1 MKLKRFLANIKIYQQ
16 KSRLEPELFDFPDS
30 LQSPKRILVCLPEG
44 LRELTLVK
52 QFLPTLAVLFKS
64 SDFSLLSMPGV
75 RIADIYPRKGFN
87 IISPSSDQVTW
98 SGVAKTSFLETL
110 SQYNFD
116 MVIDLN
122 FENSAFISSILLNFP
137 KAVRIGKGNHRGNPF
152 YNLEIKTRYLRD
164 ERNIY
169 RSLLDTLALLKTGRS
184 SETRAPAGI

>member
-1 MKLKRFLANIKIYQQ
+1 
-16 KSRLEPELFDFPDS
+16 
-30 LQSPKRILVCLPEG
+30 
-44 LRELTLVK
+44 
-52 QFLPTLAVLFKS
+52 
-64 SDFSLLSMPGV
+64 MPGV

>member
-1 MKLKRFLANIKIYQQ
+1 MKLKSFLANIKLYHQ
-16 KSRLEPELFDFPDS
+16 KERLEPEVFDFPDS
-30 LQSPKRILVCLPEG
+30 IQSPKQILVCLPEG

-52 QFLPTLAVLFKS
+52 QFLPTLATLFKS
-64 SDFSLLSMPGV
+64 SDFSLISMPGV
-75 RIADIYPRKGFN
+75 RVADIYPRKGFN

-98 SGVAKTSFLETL
+98 SGVAKKSFLANL

-122 FENSAFISSILLNFP
+122 FENSAFTSSILLNFP
-137 KAVRIGKGNHRGNPF
+137 KAIRVGKGNHRGDPF

-184 SETRAPAGI
+184 SETRAQAGI